1 MLVRF
6 VPGLWR
12 SLSWGV
18 WPGVWPGLWRSL
30 SWGVWRGVWRS
41 PRRSPCWGVRRGVW
55 RGLWPICARVKHCV
69 KHLVR
74 VPHLLAT
81 KAILIRPLV
90 VVHL

>member
-1 MLVRF
+1 MRF

-12 SLSWGV
+12 SPCWGMR
-18 WPGVWPGLWRSL
+18 PGLWRSL
-30 SWGVWRGVWRS
+30 SWGVWRGV
-41 PRRSPCWGVRRGVW
+41 
-55 RGLWPICARVKHCV
+55 WPICARVKHCV